1 MAEYGISFNKKKT
14 FPWLND
20 VSGTSDNTGQ
30 REAAM
35 NFLGWVPGEG
45 EWLSNDAL
53 SQIGNTISGLNIG
66 GSGGGGGD
74 GFGWNMPT
82 AMMFGQGLSG
92 IGNLARG
99 WAAIKGLDV
108 AKDSL
113 NFKKDAFNENMQKQ
127 TSLLNNQ
134 IRDRNIFKQKTMTPG
149 GYQLDKELTYNRI
162 G

>member
-1 MAEYGISFNKKKT
+1 MPHKIGHFDWFKGGPTGSFNAT
-14 FPWLND
+14 AGGVDEGYSGSSGIPDVQFGSSFNIPPWLEDLMPGN
-20 VSGTSDNTGQ
+20 S
-30 REAAM
+30 AATDQ
-35 NFLGWVPGEG
+35 G
-45 EWLSNDAL
+45 
-53 SQIGNTISGLNIG
+53 
-66 GSGGGGGD
+66 

-92 IGNLARG
+92 IGNLAKG

-113 NFKKDAFNENMQKQ
+113 NFKKDAFNENMQNQ

-149 GYQLDKELTYNRI
+149 GYQLDNELVHNRI